1 MKKENVKKIGILSI
15 ILCIL
20 SIILIFVLKAE
31 NNLTDS
37 ISYKG
42 KKYICLEYNMDIF
55 TYNFN
60 SNDYYEEDI
69 IHPILHDK
77 WDMVYF
83 NGDLF
88 IEEESIKAAK
98 VYYSNDKN
106 YEWFIVF
113 DENDSQI
120 TIPIEL
126 TEEEIKYIYNMDN
139 MKKTETMT
147 FEEIKMFANITKISK
162 DKKVFS
168 LISLA
173 NYKGSWYWK
182 TEIMTDDKAI
192 DEEYI
197 IKLPESLNNKISMII
212 KDY

>member
-20 SIILIFVLKAE
+20 SIILIFILKAE

-37 ISYKG
+37 ISYRG

-147 FEEIKMFANITKISK
+147 FEEIKMFADITKISK

>member
-20 SIILIFVLKAE
+20 SIILIFILKAE

-37 ISYKG
+37 ISYRG

-147 FEEIKMFANITKISK
+147 FEEIKMFVNITKISK